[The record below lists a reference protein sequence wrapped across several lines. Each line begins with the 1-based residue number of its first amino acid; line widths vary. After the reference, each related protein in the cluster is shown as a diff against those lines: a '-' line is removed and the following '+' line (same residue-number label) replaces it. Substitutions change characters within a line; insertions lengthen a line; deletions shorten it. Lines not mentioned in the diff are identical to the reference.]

1 MSTHD
6 KTYHKMLRHIISE
19 GEVRTDRT
27 GTGTIGC
34 FGYQAVY
41 DLDEATGGGFPLLT
55 TKKVHFKSIAHE
67 LLWFLEGRT
76 NIKGLNDRGVTIWDE
91 FADEKGELGPVY
103 GKQWRSWSTEYL
115 WHYQTT
121 SGILS
126 KEKVTIS
133 SIDQIAAVVDSLR
146 NDPYSRRHVVS
157 AWNVADLHDMALPPC
172 HVLFQFH
179 VTTDRRLNCQ
189 MYQRSADA
197 FLGVPFNIA
206 SYALLTHMMA
216 QVTGMRVGKFVHS
229 IGDLHIYLNH
239 LNQVRQQLD
248 RGCDRPA
255 PTLRLDPSIKEIDD
269 FRYEHITLDGYDP
282 MPSISAEVSV

>member
-6 KTYHKMLRHIISE
+6 KTYHNMLRHIVSE

-41 DLDEATGGGFPLLT
+41 DLEQGFSLLT

-76 NIKGLNDRGVTIWDE
+76 NVKGLNQRGVTIWDE
-91 FADEKGELGPVY
+91 FADERGELGPVY
-103 GKQWRSWSTEYL
+103 GKQWRQWWAYHRGML
-115 WHYQTT
+115 
-121 SGILS
+121 
-126 KEKVTIS
+126 
-133 SIDQIAAVVDSLR
+133 DQIAAVVDSLR

-157 AWNVADLHDMALPPC
+157 AWNVADLDSMALPPC

-255 PTLRLDPSIKEIDD
+255 PTLRLNPSVKEIDD
-269 FRYEHITLDGYDP
+269 FKYEHITLDGYDP